1 MKAVLAAPLASF
13 IEDVVARAT
22 ERWPG
27 IELASSVF
35 ARALATGLLG
45 ETPPTPAEL
54 EGVCGTE
61 LFLTTACAAGD
72 RRAIEHLERSYISEV
87 PRAIMRVAAD
97 RSTRDEVIQR
107 LRTKLLVST
116 PERRARIAEYRG
128 RGALAAWL
136 RVAALREA
144 ITVQRERRGEII
156 PDGMVADH
164 ALAKRSAGVAPS
176 PEHALARARHGADLR
191 KLFADV
197 VAALPPEDR
206 TILRLH
212 YVDALE
218 MDEIGQI
225 FGVHRSTISRRIAK
239 IREHV
244 ATTMRKRIRESSRA
258 STSDIESILRLMQTD
273 LGMSIHDVFSL

>member
-1 MKAVLAAPLASF
+1 VKAVLAAPLAAF
-13 IEDVVARAT
+13 INDVVARAT

-27 IELASSVF
+27 IELDSSAFAS
-35 ARALATGLLG
+35 ALAAGLLG
-45 ETPPTPAEL
+45 DTPTPGEL

-72 RRAIEHLERSYISEV
+72 RRAIEHLERSFISEV

-156 PDGMVADH
+156 PDGMIADQ
-164 ALAKRSAGVAPS
+164 AVAKRSGVAPS

-244 ATTMRKRIRESSRA
+244 AGTMRKRIRESSRA

-273 LGMSIHDVFSL
+273 LGMSIHDVFAL